1 MGLQTAGVI
10 KNAVLHPVGEQPML
24 ADLFVSPRPTD
35 VTLLCTNLRTIDGKR
50 PTSIDSPDS
59 LFMIPLATIR
69 FIEVPA
75 NQLAAATAGLA
86 DTHAL
91 SVNGDGRPAP
101 SGNGLAAAHLPEEA
115 ALVPIPGREL
125 YSVLRDADE
134 PIEMDAGGPPQMD
147 QEPDE
152 DLLRR
157 IRDI

>member
-1 MGLQTAGVI
+1 MI

-50 PTSIDSPDS
+50 PTSIDSQDS

-91 SVNGDGRPAP
+91 PANGNGRLAQ
-101 SGNGLAAAHLPEEA
+101 SGNGQGPGTVPEEA
-115 ALVPIPGREL
+115 ALVPIPGSEL

-134 PIEMDAGGPPQMD
+134 PIEMDAGDLPASDP
-147 QEPDE
+147 EPDE

>member
-1 MGLQTAGVI
+1 MRPQTAPVI
-10 KNAVLHPVGEQPML
+10 KNAVLHPVGEQPMV

-50 PTSIDSPDS
+50 PASIDSPNS

-91 SVNGDGRPAP
+91 PANGHDGSTH
-101 SGNGLAAAHLPEEA
+101 SGNGHAAPPVLEEA
-115 ALVPIPGREL
+115 ALVPVPGGEL
-125 YSVLRDADE
+125 YSVLPDMDE
-134 PIEMDAGGPPQMD
+134 PIAMDAGSLSGTD
-147 QEPDE
+147 SEPDE

>member
-1 MGLQTAGVI
+1 MV
-10 KNAVLHPVGEQPML
+10 

-91 SVNGDGRPAP
+91 PANGHGGPAP
-101 SGNGLAAAHLPEEA
+101 SGNGQAAANVPEEV

-125 YSVLRDADE
+125 YSVLRDEDE
-134 PIEMDAGGPPQMD
+134 PIEMDAGSRPQMD